1 MKNKK
6 VCNKTRSLSASLLL
20 KGQGTEHTT
29 VKIMVY
35 SYKSKY
41 TISVKTGTLFT
52 GKVQYSRSCRK
63 PAPGKLKKVVITRG
77 GRIQE

>member
-41 TISVKTGTLFT
+41 TISVKTGTLF
-52 GKVQYSRSCRK
+52 YRK
-63 PAPGKLKKVVITRG
+63 GSMQSKLS
-77 GRIQE
+77 

>member
-41 TISVKTGTLFT
+41 TVSVKTGTIILQERFNT
-52 GKVQYSRSCRK
+52 VEAVVSQHLGNS
-63 PAPGKLKKVVITRG
+63 KKWS
-77 GRIQE
+77 

>member
-41 TISVKTGTLFT
+41 TVSVKTGTIILQERFNT
-52 GKVQYSRSCRK
+52 VEAVVSQHLRNS
-63 PAPGKLKKVVITRG
+63 KKWS
-77 GRIQE
+77 